1 MGDLPTVKIKHENE
15 TGYAIINASDFD
27 PDKHEAFDD
36 EAARAVEAYRA
47 AKAKV
52 HPDVAGWDA
61 LHRANANRGVVNVD
75 AASLYVANRGGQA
88 V

>member
-1 MGDLPTVKIKHENE
+1 MGDLPTVKVKHPG
-15 TGYAIINASDFD
+15 GYMIINASDFD
-27 PDKHEAFDD
+27 PSRHEPFDD

-47 AKAKV
+47 AKAKT

-61 LHRANANRGVVNVD
+61 LHRTDANRGVTNND
-75 AASLYVANRGGQA
+75 SMNLYAANRGGQP

>member
-1 MGDLPTVKIKHENE
+1 MGDLKTVKVKSGGDH
-15 TGYAIINASDFD
+15 AIINASDFD

-47 AKAKV
+47 AKAKA
-52 HPDVAGWDA
+52 HPDIAGWDA
-61 LHRANANRGVVNVD
+61 LHRTDANRGVVNND
-75 AASLYVANRGGQA
+75 AASLYVANRGGQP